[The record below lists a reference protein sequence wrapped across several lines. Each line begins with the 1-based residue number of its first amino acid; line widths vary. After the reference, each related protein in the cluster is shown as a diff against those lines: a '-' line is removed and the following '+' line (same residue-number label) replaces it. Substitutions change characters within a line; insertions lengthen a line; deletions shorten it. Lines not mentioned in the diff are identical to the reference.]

1 MNEVVIVSAVRTA
14 TGRYGKSLLPF
25 SAQKLG
31 AFAIQEAVK
40 RANIEPSEIQDVI
53 MGNVISAGLGQN
65 PARQAMIH
73 AEVPVSVPAVTVN
86 KVCGSSLKA
95 AMMGADAIKAG
106 SSDTIL
112 AGGMESMSNAPYLD
126 PKARWGHRMGNG
138 KLIDAM
144 INDGLWDSF
153 ENFHMGM
160 TGEIIAEKYEISR
173 VQMDE
178 FSYNSHMRAT
188 KATEEGLFRDEI
200 LPIEVPQRKGVP
212 IIFDKDEGI
221 RKSTTPET
229 LAGLRTAFKKDG
241 MLTPGNCSQLS
252 DGGSAVVLMDADKAQ
267 EKGLEP
273 LAKITGYLSSGV
285 EPKYVMEAPIPAVK
299 MLLEKLGKTIDDI
312 DLFEHNEAFASA
324 SCAVAK
330 GLEIPLEKFNVNGG
344 AVALGHPIG
353 ASGTRIL
360 ATLIYAMKNRGARTG
375 IATICLGGGNAVAMS
390 IEM

>member
-1 MNEVVIVSAVRTA
+1 MGEVVIVSAVRTA
-14 TGRYGKSLLPF
+14 IGRYGKSLLPF

-31 AFAIQEAVK
+31 ALAIQEAVK
-40 RANIEPSEIQDVI
+40 RAKIQPSEVQDVI

-73 AEVPVSVPAVTVN
+73 AGLPVSVPAVTVN

-138 KLIDAM
+138 RLIDAM
-144 INDGLWDSF
+144 INDGLWDAY

-173 VQMDE
+173 EQMDE
-178 FSYNSHMRAT
+178 FSYNSHLRAA
-188 KATEEGLFRDEI
+188 KATEEGLFKEEI
-200 LPIEVPQRKGVP
+200 LPIEIPQRKGEP
-212 IIFDKDEGI
+212 KIFDKDEGI
-221 RKSTTPET
+221 RKGTTPDR
-229 LAGLRTAFKKDG
+229 LAGLRTTFKKDG
-241 MLTPGNCSQLS
+241 MLTAGNCSQLS
-252 DGGSAVVLMDADKAQ
+252 DGGSAVVLMDSDKAQ
-267 EKGLEP
+267 ERGLEP
-273 LAKITGYLSSGV
+273 LARITGYLSSGV

-299 MLLEKLGKTIDDI
+299 MLLEKLGKTVDDI
-312 DLFEHNEAFASA
+312 DLFDHNEAFASA
-324 SCAVAK
+324 SCAVSK
-330 GLEIPLEKFNVNGG
+330 GLGIPLEKFNVHGG

-360 ATLIYAMKNRGARTG
+360 ATLIYAMKNRGAKTG

>member
-1 MNEVVIVSAVRTA
+1 MVEVVIVSAVRTA
-14 TGRYGKSLLPF
+14 IGRYGKSLMPF
-25 SAQKLG
+25 SAQQLG
-31 AFAIQEAVK
+31 ALAIKEAVK
-40 RANIEPSEIQDVI
+40 RAGIQPSEIQDVI

-73 AEVPVSVPAVTVN
+73 GEVPVSVPAVTVN

-95 AMMGADAIKAG
+95 AMMGSDAIKAG

-112 AGGMESMSNAPYLD
+112 AGGMESMTNAPYLD
-126 PKARWGHRMGNG
+126 PKARWGHRMGDG

-144 INDGLWDSF
+144 INDGLWDSY

-160 TGEIIAEKYEISR
+160 TGEIIAEKYEITR
-173 VQMDE
+173 EIMDK
-178 FSYNSHMRAT
+178 FSYNSHMRAA
-188 KATEEGLFRDEI
+188 KATEEGLFKEEI
-200 LPIEVPQRKGVP
+200 LPIEVPQRRGEP

-221 RKSTTPET
+221 RKTTTPET
-229 LAGLRTAFKKDG
+229 LAGLRTTFKKDG
-241 MLTPGNCSQLS
+241 MLTAGNCSQLS

-267 EKGLEP
+267 ERGLEP
-273 LAKITGYLSSGV
+273 LARITGYLSSGV

-299 MLLEKLGKTIDDI
+299 MLLEKLGKTVKDI

-330 GLEIPLEKFNVNGG
+330 GLEIPMEKFNVHGG

-360 ATLIYAMKNRGARTG
+360 ATLIYAMKNRGAKIG

>member
-14 TGRYGKSLLPF
+14 VGKYGKALRPF
-25 SAQKLG
+25 SAQRLG
-31 AFAIQEAVK
+31 AMAIDEAVK
-40 RANIEPSEIQDVI
+40 RAKIQPAEVQDVI
-53 MGNVISAGLGQN
+53 MGNVVSAGLGQN

-73 AEVPVSVPAVTVN
+73 AGLPVSVPAVTVN

-112 AGGMESMSNAPYLD
+112 AGGMESMSNGPYLSM
-126 PKARWGHRMGNG
+126 KARWGHRLGDG
-138 KLIDAM
+138 ELLDAVV
-144 INDGLWDSF
+144 NDGLWDAYN
-153 ENFHMGM
+153 NFHMGM
-160 TGEIIAEKYEISR
+160 TGEIIAEKYEITR
-173 VQMDE
+173 EQMDE
-178 FSYNSHMRAT
+178 FSYHSHMRAA
-188 KATEEGLFRDEI
+188 KATEEGLFKEEI
-200 LPIEVPQRKGVP
+200 LPIEIPQRKGKP

-221 RKSTTPET
+221 RKATTPEI
-229 LAGLRTAFKKDG
+229 LAGLRTEFKKDG
-241 MLTPGNCSQLS
+241 LLTPGNCSQLS
-252 DGGSAVVLMDADKAQ
+252 DGGSAVVLMSADKAQ
-267 EKGLEP
+267 ERGLEP
-273 LAKITGYLSSGV
+273 LARITGYLSSGV

-299 MLLEKLGKTIDDI
+299 MLLERLGKTVDDI

-330 GLEIPLEKFNVNGG
+330 GLEIPMEKLNVHGG

-360 ATLIYAMKNRGARTG
+360 ATLIYAMKNRGAKTG

>member
-1 MNEVVIVSAVRTA
+1 MGEVVIVSVVRTA
-14 TGRYGKSLLPF
+14 TGRYGKSLRPF
-25 SAQKLG
+25 SAPQLG

-40 RANIEPSEIQDVI
+40 RANIQPSEIQDVI

-73 AEVPVSVPAVTVN
+73 AGLPVSVPAVTVN

-112 AGGMESMSNAPYLD
+112 AGGMESMTNAPYLD
-126 PKARWGHRMGNG
+126 PKARWGHRMGSG

-144 INDGLWDSF
+144 INDGLWDAY

-173 VQMDE
+173 EEMDE
-178 FSYNSHMRAT
+178 FSYHSHMRAA
-188 KATEEGLFRDEI
+188 KATEEGLFKEEI
-200 LPIEVPQRKGVP
+200 LPIEIPQRKGEP

-229 LAGLRTAFKKDG
+229 LAGLKTAYKKDG
-241 MLTPGNCSQLS
+241 MLTAGNCSQLS
-252 DGGSAVVLMDADKAQ
+252 DGGSAAVLMDADKAQ
-267 EKGLEP
+267 ERGLEP

-299 MLLEKLGKTIDDI
+299 KLLEKLGKTVDDI

-330 GLEIPLEKFNVNGG
+330 ELDIPMEKFNVHGG

-360 ATLIYAMKNRGARTG
+360 ATLIYAMKNRGAKTG

>member
-1 MNEVVIVSAVRTA
+1 MGEVVIVSAVRTA
-14 TGRYGKSLLPF
+14 IGRYGQSLKPF
-25 SAQKLG
+25 SAQQLG
-31 AFAIQEAVK
+31 ALAIKEAVK
-40 RANIEPSEIQDVI
+40 RARIQPSEIQDVI

-73 AEVPVSVPAVTVN
+73 GEVPVSVPAVTVN

-112 AGGMESMSNAPYLD
+112 AGGMESMTNAPYLD
-126 PKARWGHRMGNG
+126 PKARWGHRMGDG

-144 INDGLWDSF
+144 INDGLWDSY

-160 TGEIIAEKYEISR
+160 TGEIIAEKYDISR
-173 VQMDE
+173 EMMDK
-178 FSYNSHMRAT
+178 FSYNSHMRAA
-188 KATEEGLFRDEI
+188 KATEEGLFKEEI
-200 LPIEVPQRKGVP
+200 LPIEVPQRKGDP
-212 IIFDKDEGI
+212 IVFDKDEGI
-221 RKSTTPET
+221 RKGTTPEG
-229 LAGLRTAFKKDG
+229 LAGLKTAFKKDG

-267 EKGLEP
+267 ERGIEP
-273 LAKITGYLSSGV
+273 LARITGYLSSGV

-299 MLLEKLGKTIDDI
+299 MLLEKLGKTVDDI

-330 GLEIPLEKFNVNGG
+330 GLEIPLDKFNVHGG

-360 ATLIYAMKNRGARTG
+360 ATLIYAMKNRGAKTG

>member
-25 SAQKLG
+25 SATKLG

-40 RANIEPSEIQDVI
+40 RAKIQPSEIQDVI

-73 AEVPVSVPAVTVN
+73 AGLPVSVPAVTVN

-153 ENFHMGM
+153 ESFHMGM
-160 TGEIIAEKYEISR
+160 TGEIIAEKHEISR
-173 VQMDE
+173 EQMDE
-178 FSYNSHMRAT
+178 FSFNSHMRAA
-188 KATEEGLFRDEI
+188 KATEEGLFKDEI
-200 LPIEVPQRKGVP
+200 LPIEVPQRKGDP
-212 IIFDKDEGI
+212 IIFGKDEGI
-221 RKSTTPET
+221 RKSTTREG

-241 MLTPGNCSQLS
+241 MLTAGNCSQLS
-252 DGGSAVVLMDADKAQ
+252 DGGSAAVLMGADKAQ
-267 EKGLEP
+267 ERGLEP

-299 MLLEKLGKTIDDI
+299 MLLEKLGKTVDDI

-330 GLEIPLEKFNVNGG
+330 GLEIPMEKFNVHGG

-360 ATLIYAMKNRGARTG
+360 ATLIYAMKNRGAKTG

>member
-14 TGRYGKSLLPF
+14 TGRYGRSLLPF

-31 AFAIQEAVK
+31 AFAIQEVVK
-40 RANIEPSEIQDVI
+40 RAKIQPSEVQDVI

-65 PARQAMIH
+65 PARQSMIH
-73 AEVPVSVPAVTVN
+73 AGLPASVPAVTVN

-95 AMMGADAIKAG
+95 VMMGADAIKAG

-126 PKARWGHRMGNG
+126 PKARWGHRMGDG

-144 INDGLWDSF
+144 IKDGLWDVY

-173 VQMDE
+173 EQMDE
-178 FSYNSHMRAT
+178 FSYHSHMRAA
-188 KATEEGLFRDEI
+188 KATEDGLFKEEI
-200 LPIEVPQRKGVP
+200 LPIEIPQRKGEP
-212 IIFDKDEGI
+212 MIFDKDEGI

-252 DGGSAVVLMDADKAQ
+252 DGGSAAVLMDAEKAQ
-267 EKGLEP
+267 ERGLEP

-299 MLLEKLGKTIDDI
+299 MLLEKLGKTVDDI

-330 GLEIPLEKFNVNGG
+330 ELEIPLEKFNVHGG

-360 ATLIYAMKNRGARTG
+360 ATLIYAMRNRRAKTG

>member
-1 MNEVVIVSAVRTA
+1 MNEVVIVSIVRTA

-25 SAQKLG
+25 SAQKIG
-31 AFAIQEAVK
+31 AFVIQEAVK
-40 RANIEPSEIQDVI
+40 RAKVQPSEVQDVI

-73 AEVPVSVPAVTVN
+73 AGLPASVPAVTVN

-95 AMMGADAIKAG
+95 VMFGADAIKAG

-126 PKARWGHRMGNG
+126 PKARWGHRMGDG

-144 INDGLWDSF
+144 INDGLWDVY
-153 ENFHMGM
+153 ENFHMGL

-173 VQMDE
+173 EQMDE
-178 FSYNSHMRAT
+178 FSYHSHMKAA
-188 KATEEGLFRDEI
+188 KATEDGLFKEEI
-200 LPIEVPQRKGVP
+200 LPIEIPQRKGEP

-221 RKSTTPET
+221 RKNTTPET
-229 LAGLRTAFKKDG
+229 LAGLRAAFKKDG

-252 DGGSAVVLMDADKAQ
+252 DGGSAAVLMDADKAQ
-267 EKGLEP
+267 ERGLEP

-299 MLLEKLGKTIDDI
+299 MLLEKLGKTVDDI

-330 GLEIPLEKFNVNGG
+330 GLEIPMEKLNVHGG

-360 ATLIYAMKNRGARTG
+360 ATLIYAMKNRGAKTG
-375 IATICLGGGNAVAMS
+375 IATLCLGGGNAVAMS

>member
-25 SAQKLG
+25 SAQKIG
-31 AFAIQEAVK
+31 AFVIQEAVK

-65 PARQAMIH
+65 PARQAMIR
-73 AEVPVSVPAVTVN
+73 ADLPASVPAVTVN

-95 AMMGADAIKAG
+95 VMMGADAIKAG

-126 PKARWGHRMGNG
+126 LRARWGHRMGDG

-144 INDGLWDSF
+144 INDGLWDVY

-173 VQMDE
+173 EQMDE
-178 FSYNSHMRAT
+178 FSYHSHMKAA
-188 KATEEGLFRDEI
+188 KATEDGLFKEEI
-200 LPIEVPQRKGVP
+200 LPIEIPQRKGEPV
-212 IIFDKDEGI
+212 IFDKDEGI

-252 DGGSAVVLMDADKAQ
+252 DGGSAVVFMDADKAQ
-267 EKGLEP
+267 ERGIEP

-299 MLLEKLGKTIDDI
+299 MLLEKLGKTVDDI

-330 GLEIPLEKFNVNGG
+330 GLDIPLEKLNVHGG

-360 ATLIYAMKNRGARTG
+360 ATLIYAMKNRGAKTG
-375 IATICLGGGNAVAMS
+375 VATLCLGGGNAVAMS

>member
-1 MNEVVIVSAVRTA
+1 MNEVVIVSVVRTA
-14 TGRYGKSLLPF
+14 VGRYGKSLLPF

-40 RANIEPSEIQDVI
+40 RANIQPSEVQDVI

-65 PARQAMIH
+65 PARQALIH
-73 AEVPVSVPAVTVN
+73 GGLPVSVPAVTVN

-126 PKARWGHRMGNG
+126 PKARWGHRMGDG
-138 KLIDAM
+138 ELIDAM
-144 INDGLWDSF
+144 INDGLWDAY
-153 ENFHMGM
+153 EHFHMGM
-160 TGEIIAEKYEISR
+160 TGEIIAEKHEISR
-173 VQMDE
+173 EQMDE
-178 FSYNSHMRAT
+178 FSYNSHMRAA
-188 KATEEGLFRDEI
+188 KATEEGLFKEEI
-200 LPIEVPQRKGVP
+200 LPLEIPQRKGDP

-229 LAGLRTAFKKDG
+229 LAGLKTAFKKDG

-267 EKGLEP
+267 ERGLEP
-273 LAKITGYLSSGV
+273 LARITGYLSSGV

-299 MLLEKLGKTIDDI
+299 MLLEKLGKTVDDI

-330 GLEIPLEKFNVNGG
+330 GLDIPLEKFNVHGG

-360 ATLIYAMKNRGARTG
+360 ATLIYAMKTRGAKTG
-375 IATICLGGGNAVAMS
+375 IATICLGGGNAVAMA
-390 IEM
+390 IER

>member
-25 SAQKLG
+25 SAQKIG
-31 AFAIQEAVK
+31 AFVIQEAVK
-40 RANIEPSEIQDVI
+40 RAKIQPSEVQDVI

-65 PARQAMIH
+65 PARQAMIR
-73 AEVPVSVPAVTVN
+73 AELPASVPAVTVN

-95 AMMGADAIKAG
+95 VMFGADAIKAG

-126 PKARWGHRMGNG
+126 PKARWGHRMGDG

-144 INDGLWDSF
+144 INDGLWDVY
-153 ENFHMGM
+153 ENFHMGL

-173 VQMDE
+173 EQMDE
-178 FSYNSHMRAT
+178 FSYHSHMKAA
-188 KATEEGLFRDEI
+188 KATEDGLFKEEI
-200 LPIEVPQRKGVP
+200 LPLEIPQRKGEP

-229 LAGLRTAFKKDG
+229 LAGLRAAFKKDG

-252 DGGSAVVLMDADKAQ
+252 DGGSAAVLMDADKAQ
-267 EKGLEP
+267 ERGLEP

-299 MLLEKLGKTIDDI
+299 MLLEKLGKTVDDI

-330 GLEIPLEKFNVNGG
+330 GLEIPMEKLNVHGG

-353 ASGTRIL
+353 ASGTRVL
-360 ATLIYAMKNRGARTG
+360 ATLIYAMKNRGAKTG
-375 IATICLGGGNAVAMS
+375 IATLCLGGGNAVAMS